1 MLKRGLVK
9 VLPTH
14 VGMSRTFTSTAT
26 PPFSAP
32 HTRGDEP
39 QTKERQAQGEECSPH
54 TWG

>member
-14 VGMSRTFTSTAT
+14 VGMSRAA
-26 PPFSAP
+26 PAAAAPCVRAP

-39 QTKERQAQGEECSPH
+39 YLYVYRYPAF
-54 TWG
+54 